1 VIFFFREKPLRM
13 VWRLEKDGKTSAIV
27 GASHFFPY
35 SYRKTYT
42 SLMRDAKSVLFEGP
56 LDKESMEAIARYGME
71 GHDTPSVLKE
81 LDPEVARKINRRLA
95 KAVEQPGATSTGLA
109 MIRQSN
115 SSFLD
120 VYADEVRPWMALFA
134 TWSAYLRTKGWRN
147 SMDMEAYAVATR
159 LRKNVCFMETIDEQL
174 SALDGIPFE
183 RIVAFLNAFDQ
194 WDTYSERFL
203 KLYLEGRYDEM
214 VSTTMMFPTR
224 CESILDDRD
233 PVFFERMKPFIDQG
247 NAVVFVGTTH
257 VRGLAPMFQDEG
269 YLISQV
275 KS

>member
-1 VIFFFREKPLRM
+1 MISFFREKPLRM

-42 SLMRDAKSVLFEGP
+42 SLMRDARAVLFEGP
-56 LDKESMEAIARYGME
+56 LDKESMETIAQYGME
-71 GHDTPSVLKE
+71 GLDTPSVLKA
-81 LDPEVARKINRRLA
+81 LDPGVARLINRRLA
-95 KAVEQPGATSTGLA
+95 KVVEQPAATSTSLA

-120 VYADEVRPWMALFA
+120 VYADETRPWMALFA
-134 TWSAYLRTKGWRN
+134 TWSAYLRTKGWKN

-159 LRKNVCFMETIDEQL
+159 LGKKVCFMETIEEQL
-174 SALDGIPFE
+174 AALDGIPFD
-183 RIVAFLNAFDQ
+183 RIVTFLNAFDQ

-214 VSTTMMFPTR
+214 VSTSTIFPTR

-247 NAVVFVGTTH
+247 DAFVFVGTTH
-257 VRGLAPMFQDEG
+257 VRGLAPMFEDEG
-269 YLISQV
+269 YLVRQV
-275 KS
+275 KP

>member
-1 VIFFFREKPLRM
+1 VISFFRERPLRM
-13 VWRLEKDGKTSAIV
+13 VWKIERDGKTSKIV

-35 SYRKTYT
+35 SYCRTFT
-42 SLMRDAKSVLFEGP
+42 GLLRDADAVLFEGP
-56 LDKESMEAIARYGME
+56 LDKESMETIARYGME
-71 GHDTPSVLKE
+71 GRDTPSVLKA
-81 LDPEVARKINRRLA
+81 LDPEAARKINMRLA

-115 SSFLD
+115 SGFLD

-134 TWSAYLRTKGWRN
+134 TWSAYLRTKGWKN

-159 LRKNVCFMETIDEQL
+159 LGKNVCFMETIEEQL
-174 SALDGIPFE
+174 AALDGIPFE
-183 RIVAFLNAFDQ
+183 RIVAFLNAFDR
-194 WDTYSERFL
+194 WDAYSERFL
-203 KLYLEGRYDEM
+203 GLYLDGRYDEM
-214 VSTTMMFPTR
+214 ASTTTIFPTR

-233 PVFFERMKPFIDQG
+233 PVFFDRMKPFIHQG
-247 NAVVFVGTTH
+247 DAVVFVGTTH
-257 VRGLAPMFQDEG
+257 VRGLAPMFEDEG